1 MPVIED
7 AERSGR
13 VLVRMPISLHD
24 YLVGRARAEC
34 VSLNMFIV
42 SVLAGEC
49 GWAAPEGPRQ
59 ALGDLRREIEVEL
72 WRDREHRLSRERRA
86 PRSAA
91 DWS

>member
-24 YLVGRARAEC
+24 YLVARASAEC

-59 ALGDLRREIEVEL
+59 RLGTLHREIEVEM
-72 WRDREHRLSRERRA
+72 WRDRERRA
-86 PRSAA
+86 AR
-91 DWS
+91 

>member
-1 MPVIED
+1 MAVIED

-13 VLVRMPISLHD
+13 VLVRMPISLHE

-59 ALGDLRREIEVEL
+59 ATTNLHREIEWEM
-72 WRDREHRLSRERRA
+72 WHDRERRA
-86 PRSAA
+86 KR
-91 DWS
+91 